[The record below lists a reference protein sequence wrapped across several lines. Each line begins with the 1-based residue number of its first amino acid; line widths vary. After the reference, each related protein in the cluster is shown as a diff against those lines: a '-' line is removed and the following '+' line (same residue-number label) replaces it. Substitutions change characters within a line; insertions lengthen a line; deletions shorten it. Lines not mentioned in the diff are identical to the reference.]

1 VRTHPLGGGERFFEN
16 VGGGPA
22 LCDCVEFVNSGAV
35 AHARLVRVA
44 R

>member
-1 VRTHPLGGGERFFEN
+1 MQHGLGGGERVFEHF
-16 VGGGPA
+16 GDGPPPY
-22 LCDCVEFVNSGAV
+22 DWVEFVNSRSV

>member
-1 VRTHPLGGGERFFEN
+1 MQHGLGGGERFF
-16 VGGGPA
+16 GHFGDGPPPS
-22 LCDCVEFVNSGAV
+22 DCVEFVNSGSV